1 MTEIGRVLFL
11 VLLGASACLW
21 FAFCTDPYLAR
32 ELGDAVLR
40 GMR

>member
-1 MTEIGRVLFL
+1 VNELGRVLCL

-21 FAFCTDPYLAR
+21 FAFCADPHLAR